1 MTCVLLKFWNYR
13 LHPTKENLC
22 QLSNFTRQS
31 NQGRGSEEQAI
42 VCKAMTKEKSFDS
55 IDVQTRGPVIT
66 SLNQICSLSQILMF

>member
-1 MTCVLLKFWNYR
+1 MIVRFCCEQGHVQSHVDFGFQMTCVLLKFWNYR

-42 VCKAMTKEKSFDS
+42 VCKAMTKEKSLT
-55 IDVQTRGPVIT
+55 V
-66 SLNQICSLSQILMF
+66 